1 MLGALNPYSGA
12 HWSHF
17 IVTFFQRLGL
27 LIGGKTT
34 LASDELQI
42 LILSLIAASAAM
54 VGVFLIYRKMTMQ
67 ANALSHSI
75 LFGIALTYLMMR
87 SSMPHFDLSKSFQ
100 SLFITTILT
109 GFITA
114 FLIHL
119 IVKVSKLQKDAAVGL
134 VFTTLFALG
143 IILISLFSRNSHV
156 GIELVIGNVDA
167 LHTGD
172 IPNIAAMF
180 TINISLILLCF
191 GGLKLTTFDPI
202 YSRLQGLSLSFYHY
216 LVIFLLSMTSI
227 GSFRAVGVVLVLSF
241 FIIPPLIAKNYA
253 KSLFSQMIA
262 AMGIGVFAAFLG
274 VVVSRHILSV
284 YQMPLSTGGVTVLTL
299 YALFFTNYFLN
310 QLFKKLRVFNL
321 LKNKENFIQIKD

>member
-1 MLGALNPYSGA
+1 MLAAFNPYTGA
-12 HWSHF
+12 HGAHF
-17 IVTFFQRLGL
+17 IVIFFQRVAL
-27 LIGGKTT
+27 LIQGKTS

-42 LILSLIAASAAM
+42 IILALIAASAAI

-87 SSMPHFDLSKSFQ
+87 SSIPNFDLSKSFQ
-100 SLFITTILT
+100 SLFITAIIT

-114 FLIHL
+114 FLTHL
-119 IVKVSKLQKDAAVGL
+119 IIKLSKLQKDAAVGL

-143 IILISLFSRNSHV
+143 IILVSLFSRNSHV

-167 LHTGD
+167 LHLQD

-180 TINISLILLCF
+180 LINISLILLCF

-253 KSLFSQMIA
+253 KSLLSQMIF
-262 AMGIGVFAAFLG
+262 AMAIGIFAAFLG
-274 VVVSRHILSV
+274 VLLSRHILTT
-284 YQMPLSTGGVTVLTL
+284 YHTPLSTGGITVLTL
-299 YALFFTNYFLN
+299 YILFFANYTCN
-310 QLFKKLRVFNL
+310 QLFKKLRILNL
-321 LKNKENFIQIKD
+321 LKKQQEIYSN